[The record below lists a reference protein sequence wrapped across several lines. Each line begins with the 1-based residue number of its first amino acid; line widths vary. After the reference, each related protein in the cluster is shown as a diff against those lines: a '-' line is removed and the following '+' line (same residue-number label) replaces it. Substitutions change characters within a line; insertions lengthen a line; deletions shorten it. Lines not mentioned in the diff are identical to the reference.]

1 VVGVDGARPAASLAS
16 GHADRR
22 DIVHHGPKHGRVVG
36 VGGGEHHGKGQAA
49 SVAGQVQLG
58 PLLAAADRICA
69 GQRPL

>member
-1 VVGVDGARPAASLAS
+1 MRIGGMSSTTA
-16 GHADRR
+16 
-22 DIVHHGPKHGRVVG
+22 PKHGRVVG

-58 PLLAAADRICA
+58 PLLAAVDRICA